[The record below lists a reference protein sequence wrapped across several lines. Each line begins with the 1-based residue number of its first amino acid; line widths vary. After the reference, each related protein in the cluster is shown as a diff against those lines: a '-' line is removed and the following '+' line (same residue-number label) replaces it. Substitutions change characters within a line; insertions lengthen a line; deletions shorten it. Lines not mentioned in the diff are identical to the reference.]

1 MELNFFKFPEEHNSL
16 ESLARDIARS
26 KNSSGIIFNAAN
38 EIGVEAFLENKI
50 QFTQIKEVISRTFDT
65 SCLSNVSSIEEIFEI
80 DKVARNAAHKV
91 IKSLN

>member
-1 MELNFFKFPEEHNSL
+1 MRLV
-16 ESLARDIARS
+16 
-26 KNSSGIIFNAAN
+26 
-38 EIGVEAFLENKI
+38 GVFLENKI

-80 DKVARNAAHKV
+80 DKSLHNVFHKV

>member
-1 MELNFFKFPEEHNSL
+1 M
-16 ESLARDIARS
+16 
-26 KNSSGIIFNAAN
+26 
-38 EIGVEAFLENKI
+38 EAFLENKI